1 MSAYMDVSLC
11 LIASQIVAI
20 LVFASTEIK
29 TMAIFKI
36 NLIMSKEIHTFPCR
50 KEKKCEVISRLMTM
64 HANYK

>member
-1 MSAYMDVSLC
+1 MDVSLC

-20 LVFASTEIK
+20 LMFASTEIK

-50 KEKKCEVISRLMTM
+50 KEKKNV
-64 HANYK
+64 K